1 MSVSTCFLIIYF
13 MKKKEKADSKELNWY
28 DKSKGA
34 CVLYEGI
41 EQGPPVHSDAFSTIL
56 VSLE

>member
-1 MSVSTCFLIIYF
+1 
-13 MKKKEKADSKELNWY
+13 MKKKANADSKELNWY